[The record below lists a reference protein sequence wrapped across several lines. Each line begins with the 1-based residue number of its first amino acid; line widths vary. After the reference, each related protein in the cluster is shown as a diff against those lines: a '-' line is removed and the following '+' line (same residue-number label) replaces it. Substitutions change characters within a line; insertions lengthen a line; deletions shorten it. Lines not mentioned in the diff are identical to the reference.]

1 MKIAVFGSSGNVG
14 KLLVGQALAEGY
26 DVVAYARN
34 PSKLTIRH
42 DHLTIIQGELSD
54 QAMIEHAIT
63 GVDAVISVM
72 GPSGKSEGTPI
83 TQGMRH
89 IIAAMNK
96 HGVRRLI
103 ALSTASSKDPNDKL
117 GIKIKTMIAV
127 IKTTS
132 PDAYAD
138 IVGWSE
144 VIRASNLDWTLARVL
159 LLNDKPKI
167 GNVRTGY
174 PGRNE
179 LGTQISRADLADFM
193 LKQVADTKYIR
204 QAPVVTN

>member
-34 PSKLTIRH
+34 PSKLTMRH

-54 QAMIEHAIT
+54 EAMIEHTVT

-83 TQGMRH
+83 TQGMRY
-89 IIAAMNK
+89 IIAAMQK
-96 HGVRRLI
+96 HGIRRLI

-117 GIKIKTMIAV
+117 GIKIRTMIAV
-127 IKTTS
+127 VKTTS

-138 IVGWSE
+138 IVSWSE

-159 LLNDKPKI
+159 LLNDKQKT

-179 LGTQISRADLADFM
+179 LGTQVSRADLADFM
-193 LKQVADTKYIR
+193 LKQVTDTKYIR

>member
-54 QAMIEHAIT
+54 EAMIEHTVT
-63 GVDAVISVM
+63 GVDAVISVV

-83 TQGMRH
+83 TQGMRY
-89 IIAAMNK
+89 IIAAMEK

-117 GIKIKTMIAV
+117 GIKIRTMIAV
-127 IKTTS
+127 VKITS
-132 PDAYAD
+132 PGAYAD

-159 LLNDKPKI
+159 LLNDKPKT

-179 LGTQISRADLADFM
+179 LGTQISRTDLADFM
-193 LKQVADTKYIR
+193 LKQVTDIKYIR